1 MNKEKNGAP
10 NYIHCFMNLKY
21 SVKPRTF
28 SLENRSFLKEKFC
41 LEISPSLTARVQL
54 PVWFRLR
61 AHSTSKRISVR
72 KHILGNGKHMG
83 L

>member
-1 MNKEKNGAP
+1 
-10 NYIHCFMNLKY
+10 MNLKY

-28 SLENRSFLKEKFC
+28 SLGNRNFLKEKFC
-41 LEISPSLTARVQL
+41 LEISPSSTDRNQL
-54 PVWFRLR
+54 PVWFPLR

-72 KHILGNGKHMG
+72 KHILGNGNHMG